1 MSGPPKPTSPHPLKL
16 VVGLGNPGP
25 GYALTR
31 HNVGFRIVERLAQVC
46 SIEIDEQR
54 FGGRFRR
61 GFVAGAEA
69 RRVEIG
75 ILQPATFMNRS
86 GGAVQAAVRDL
97 GIRDCE
103 RDLLVVFDDVDLPF
117 GQLRVRAFGGA
128 GGHRGLADVLEGL
141 GELGVEEV
149 PRLRFGVGR
158 SESGGDTA
166 DYVLEPF
173 SAVEESQLPERLS
186 LAAEAL
192 LVALGEGIPAAMN
205 RFNRAPEDTRERDA
219 DA

>member
-1 MSGPPKPTSPHPLKL
+1 
-16 VVGLGNPGP
+16 
-25 GYALTR
+25 
-31 HNVGFRIVERLAQVC
+31 
-46 SIEIDEQR
+46 
-54 FGGRFRR
+54 
-61 GFVAGAEA
+61 AGAEA

-117 GQLRVRAFGGA
+117 GQLRVRASGGA

-173 SAVEESQLPERLS
+173 SSVEESQLPERLS
-186 LAAEAL
+186 EAAEAL
-192 LVALGEGIPAAMN
+192 RVALGEGIPAAMN
-205 RFNRAPEDTRERDA
+205 RFNRVPEA
-219 DA
+219 DPESDVDP

>member
-1 MSGPPKPTSPHPLKL
+1 M
-16 VVGLGNPGP
+16 VVGLGNPGL

-31 HNVGFRIVERLAQVC
+31 HNVGFRIVERLAQAC

-166 DYVLEPF
+166 NYVLEPF